1 MSLGAK
7 DDTEMD
13 DTPTGAMR
21 KLMGSSTRVTS
32 GRMADKHGQSINLG
46 PGMTSPSKPRS
57 VSSDGPTVKQS
68 GPIAPQLDE
77 KQVQALLALLASTA
91 CASEKTKL
99 PDEKSLLDT
108 LEDIEKAEKKAEA
121 REMRLRNML
130 EEVSYCLNSTNIRL
144 ELVASRNNELL
155 ADDRQRSA
163 CWIYMYEYY
172 EYGTMCGQ
180 RTTCRIYT
188 STYKRMG
195 PPTSSISGM
204 TH

>member
-1 MSLGAK
+1 MSLGVK

-32 GRMADKHGQSINLG
+32 GRMADKHGQSTNLG
-46 PGMTSPSKPRS
+46 LGVISPSKPRS

-91 CASEKTKL
+91 CAAEKTKL
-99 PDEKSLLDT
+99 PDEKALLET
-108 LEDIEKAEKKAEA
+108 LENIEKAEKKAEA

-130 EEVSYCLNSTNIRL
+130 EEVSHCLNSTDIT
-144 ELVASRNNELL
+144 
-155 ADDRQRSA
+155 
-163 CWIYMYEYY
+163 
-172 EYGTMCGQ
+172 G
-180 RTTCRIYT
+180 
-188 STYKRMG
+188 
-195 PPTSSISGM
+195 SSWM
-204 TH
+204 